1 MDLRLEVVG
10 LKCAYDLHKPGV
22 SIKTGNEQSFKWWFA
37 YIKEELS
44 VARLGPWS
52 IWLRQVDSQRWIA
65 HRRLVER
72 RRVELLV
79 ARNWYLSDLRIAE
92 KLFYAAECVSEEL
105 HRAFIERREMEL
117 ALDAKYGIEILLRLD
132 VLAQVVSQ
140 DPPGTEAG
148 VRNRAEGGL
157 SCAGMIFD
165 LLIVW
170 GLILDEVWKTYLFMP
185 GVMVAAGVHFII
197 QIHFDY

>member
-1 MDLRLEVVG
+1 
-10 LKCAYDLHKPGV
+10 
-22 SIKTGNEQSFKWWFA
+22 
-37 YIKEELS
+37 
-44 VARLGPWS
+44 
-52 IWLRQVDSQRWIA
+52 
-65 HRRLVER
+65 
-72 RRVELLV
+72 
-79 ARNWYLSDLRIAE
+79 
-92 KLFYAAECVSEEL
+92 
-105 HRAFIERREMEL
+105 MEL

-148 VRNRAEGGL
+148 VRNRAESGL